1 MLFLS
6 FLSSEEGRRDIRTG
20 KVVVSDIMLK
30 LLNSQPMHQ
39 KDLLQFLFSWVFM
52 AYESLEPTDH
62 IIIYSVLEL
71 FSITATAGSELEW
84 GGGEMSNN
92 ISLIIFK

>member
-1 MLFLS
+1 
-6 FLSSEEGRRDIRTG
+6 
-20 KVVVSDIMLK
+20 
-30 LLNSQPMHQ
+30 
-39 KDLLQFLFSWVFM
+39 M
-52 AYESLEPTDH
+52 AYESLEPTYH

>member
-1 MLFLS
+1 
-6 FLSSEEGRRDIRTG
+6 
-20 KVVVSDIMLK
+20 
-30 LLNSQPMHQ
+30 
-39 KDLLQFLFSWVFM
+39 M
-52 AYESLEPTDH
+52 AYESLEPTYH

-71 FSITATAGSELEW
+71 FSITAGSELEW